1 MKVRHKG
8 SSGSDKV
15 EIQMTPMIDIVFQLL
30 VFFILTFR
38 VVAQEGDFNIR
49 MPLMGAP
56 QESIDQAEK
65 TTLNVRL
72 MADPATGNLTQL
84 SLDGVPM
91 PPDPARDQTRFDVLH
106 NTIRK
111 RIEDGGGPNAAA
123 MMEVQFECDYKL
135 NYENVIN
142 AITAVSGHKSGSGPD
157 AKIVKLIEQIKFAP
171 PRNKPQ

>member
-15 EIQMTPMIDIVFQLL
+15 DIQMTPMIDIVFQLL

-72 MADPATGNLTQL
+72 MADPATGKLTQL
-84 SLDGVPM
+84 TLDGAVMAANPS
-91 PPDPARDQTRFDVLH
+91 PFKALH
-106 NTIRK
+106 SAIRR

-142 AITAVSGHKSGSGPD
+142 AITAVSGYKEPGSD
-157 AKIVKLIEQIKFAP
+157 KIVKLIEQIKFAP
-171 PRNKPQ
+171 PRNKP

>member
-72 MADPATGNLTQL
+72 MADPASGDLTQL
-84 SLDGVPM
+84 TLDGAVMTPS
-91 PPDPARDQTRFDVLH
+91 PPQIPTRFAALH
-106 NTIRK
+106 NAIRK
-111 RIEDGGGPNAAA
+111 RIDDGGGPNAAA

-135 NYENVIN
+135 NYENVIS
-142 AITAVSGHKSGSGPD
+142 AITAVSGYKSSSGSD

-171 PRNKPQ
+171 PRNKPK